1 MSDGE
6 GERGSFGWQ
15 SLRDRRQA
23 AVQDEGFA
31 VSAVELRGIKK
42 SFGSVEVIENVD
54 LTVEKGEFVVFV
66 GPSGSGKSTLLRMIA
81 GLETVSAGDVLI
93 DGQDVT
99 FAEPSERGIAMVFQS
114 YALYPHM
121 NVYDNIAFNL
131 RLARVS
137 KTEIDK
143 RVKEA
148 ARILRLEQL
157 LSRSPAQLSGGQRQR
172 VAIGRA
178 IVRNP
183 KVFLFDEPLSNLDA
197 ALRVQMRLEIE
208 RLHREFGTTM
218 IYVTHDQVEAMTLAD
233 RILALDGG
241 RIQQVG
247 PPLELYARPSNLFV
261 AGFIGSPKMNLL
273 PGKILGSAGGRTTIG
288 LEAKAA
294 ARLEVAVAGGS
305 AGDAVTLGVRP
316 EAMDIFS
323 AGTAVAAGMTALPAR
338 VESVER
344 LGNITYAYLDGG
356 APDLITVQML
366 GHTDLAAGEDVQ
378 VGLRADAVH
387 VFDGAGRVLAQIGK

>member
-1 MSDGE
+1 MAE
-6 GERGSFGWQ
+6 
-15 SLRDRRQA
+15 
-23 AVQDEGFA
+23 
-31 VSAVELRGIKK
+31 VELRAITK
-42 SFGSVEVIENVD
+42 SFGSVQVIEQVD
-54 LTVEKGEFVVFV
+54 LSIDPGEFVVFV
-66 GPSGSGKSTLLRMIA
+66 GASGSGKSTLLRMIA
-81 GLETVSAGDVLI
+81 GLETVTSGDIYI
-93 DGQDVT
+93 DGRDVT

-131 RLARVS
+131 RLARFS
-137 KTEIDK
+137 REDIDK

-157 LSRSPAQLSGGQRQR
+157 LARSPAQLSGGQRQR

-208 RLHREFGTTM
+208 RLHRELGTTM

-233 RILALDGG
+233 RIVALDDG

-273 PGKILGSAGGRTTIG
+273 PVTVAETDGNSAKLSLNQSLVAHITLPCKG
-288 LEAKAA
+288 LHI
-294 ARLEVAVAGGS
+294 
-305 AGDAVTLGVRP
+305 GDALTVGIRP
-316 EAMDIFS
+316 EALEIHPIEAES
-323 AGTAVAAGMTALPAR
+323 RLGLAVMPAR
-338 VESVER
+338 IVSVER
-344 LGNITYAYLDGG
+344 LGNITFAYLEGG
-356 APDLITVQML
+356 VPDLLTVQIVGQTSIEAGQQVKVGFSPNQVHL
-366 GHTDLAAGEDVQ
+366 FDASGAARVQ
-378 VGLRADAVH
+378 L
-387 VFDGAGRVLAQIGK
+387 